1 MHRPSSH
8 LSLEIGCLGV
18 THGDGGM
25 VPSQQ
30 VRHWSTD
37 DLAAPQHH
45 CSLALDVRAC
55 HQKNPYSTSYIV
67 KGKMVGIYDYQEILF
82 LPTPWMSEGL
92 FLPSF
97 PGIIIKMAISREA
110 ASVRFYKSGSL
121 IKFYYFDA

>member
-1 MHRPSSH
+1 MTVAWFHVSRSDIGAPTILLRPSTTALLPLISVP
-8 LSLEIGCLGV
+8 V
-18 THGDGGM
+18 TKKSVLYELH
-25 VPSQQ
+25 S
-30 VRHWSTD
+30 
-37 DLAAPQHH
+37 
-45 CSLALDVRAC
+45 
-55 HQKNPYSTSYIV
+55 

-82 LPTPWMSEGL
+82 LPTPWMSKGL